1 MIQLRLLEHRL
12 LRYAGITA
20 GCLIASSSINLFLVP
35 SHLLTGGA
43 TGIAMI
49 VYYLTHLPIG
59 AQTFA
64 YNIPLLMA
72 AWRLLGRGYTF
83 DVIIGTAIFSFCL
96 DITRPLNAYAPV
108 NDYMLAAIFGGVFNG
123 IGYGIVFRMNGSTG
137 GFDIVGAIAKKFYS
151 FNMGGVIFGFN
162 CLVMLAAAFMF
173 GVAPAMIV
181 FNVLQPCWVAWA
193 AMLIAVCGAL
203 RLARF
208 NVDTRQSTTFTGLPI
223 PGNAIFWIGA
233 SAWLAAHPA
242 TPAWLTLAVIVL
254 VSWLMVSPLRM
265 FSLKVHN
272 LSPRENWAQ
281 LALIAG
287 AVVLVCLLGIY
298 GLAATIALYVALSI
312 VKHEK

>member
-1 MIQLRLLEHRL
+1 
-12 LRYAGITA
+12 
-20 GCLIASSSINLFLVP
+20 
-35 SHLLTGGA
+35 
-43 TGIAMI
+43 
-49 VYYLTHLPIG
+49 
-59 AQTFA
+59 
-64 YNIPLLMA
+64 
-72 AWRLLGRGYTF
+72 
-83 DVIIGTAIFSFCL
+83 
-96 DITRPLNAYAPV
+96 
-108 NDYMLAAIFGGVFNG
+108 
-123 IGYGIVFRMNGSTG
+123 
-137 GFDIVGAIAKKFYS
+137 
-151 FNMGGVIFGFN
+151 
-162 CLVMLAAAFMF
+162 
-173 GVAPAMIV
+173 MIV
-181 FNVLQPCWVAWA
+181 FNVLQPGRVAWA